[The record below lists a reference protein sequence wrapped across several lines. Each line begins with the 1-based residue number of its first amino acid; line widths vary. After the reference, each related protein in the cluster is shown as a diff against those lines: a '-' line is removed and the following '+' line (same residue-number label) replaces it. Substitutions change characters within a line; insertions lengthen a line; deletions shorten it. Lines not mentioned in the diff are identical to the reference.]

1 MKFIGYL
8 LISMLVVQ
16 GISTAMP
23 LILENVVTRDFDAKR
38 IRRALTDSK
47 VEVSSKSED
56 GKD

>member
-23 LILENVVTRDFDAKR
+23 LILENVVTRDFDVRR
-38 IRRALTDSK
+38 IRRALTDNK
-47 VEVSSKSED
+47 VEVSSKSDD